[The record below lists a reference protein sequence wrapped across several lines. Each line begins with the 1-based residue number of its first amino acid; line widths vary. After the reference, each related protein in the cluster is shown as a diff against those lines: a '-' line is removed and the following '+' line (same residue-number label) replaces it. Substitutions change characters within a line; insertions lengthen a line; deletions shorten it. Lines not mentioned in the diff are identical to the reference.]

1 MAELEKVDVDTLI
14 EEAYASMYT
23 ETKVVYEGYR

>member
-1 MAELEKVDVDTLI
+1 MAEIAKLDFDALL

-23 ETKVVYEGYR
+23 ETKLVYPEYR